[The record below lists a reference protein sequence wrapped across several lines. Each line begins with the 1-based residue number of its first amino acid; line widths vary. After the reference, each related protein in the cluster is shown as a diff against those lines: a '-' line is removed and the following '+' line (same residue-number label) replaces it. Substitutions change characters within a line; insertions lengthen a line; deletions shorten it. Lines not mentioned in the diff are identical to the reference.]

1 MWKVQRKA
9 PSFTLSEMLV
19 VLLLTLIVVGLAFSV
34 LGLVNKQISDIEG
47 NYEQRTENNVLRQ
60 AMSIDFNSTAEIQYS
75 IEWDKLVLQNE
86 MDTVVYLFRDKYIIR
101 EGDTLNTDI
110 KVLRVLHQGV
120 QVNEGFVDAI
130 ELGSPIDYSQVFF
143 IFKRNA
149 AIDFMN

>member
-1 MWKVQRKA
+1 MQKKA
-9 PSFTLSEMLV
+9 LSFTLSEMLV

-34 LGLVNKQISDIEG
+34 LGLVNKQMSDIEG
-47 NYEQRTENNVLRQ
+47 NYERRTENNLLRQ
-60 AMSIDFNSTAEIQYS
+60 AMSIDFNSTSEIQYS

-86 MDTVVYLFRDKYIIR
+86 MDSIVYLFGDKYIIR
-101 EGDTLNTDI
+101 EGDSLKTNL

-130 ELGSPIDYSQVFF
+130 ELRSPVDSSQTFF

-149 AIDFMN
+149 AIDFIN